1 MSLAADN
8 EDQIKDHM
16 DLLELAI
23 KRMDDKLKSL
33 DGQQV
38 RFIRWKIITYI
49 FCYVVIVFRQAVDAL
64 GNLSSSKQS

>member
-38 RFIRWKIITYI
+38 RFI
-49 FCYVVIVFRQAVDAL
+49 C
-64 GNLSSSKQS
+64 